1 MIDSMTSMH
10 CYFCDQMSPEGSL
23 FCKPC
28 GSPFHLAPCP
38 RCAAVNDLKVVS
50 CYKCKAILP
59 IRRAETAAGIDDVAK
74 GDPVVGQVAKPIATE
89 TSPTAH
95 APEIVATT
103 EPAEHAPA
111 LVEAAASVDA
121 PATLEADKPVQQPRV
136 ELRRPL
142 EKVHDERD
150 ETTVALQ
157 HDLNYQKT
165 IALQRAAAEV
175 REEPYIQTISLHH
188 PPASLV
194 GGAVPA
200 SALLQASVA
209 ESSSAPPP
217 LPIDLV
223 QKAKWGQRAL
233 IASFALLVIVAGAY
247 FSLRAERTVAPPI
260 ALEAEAMETLP
271 AASPMKALE
280 RFSLPPL
287 SPSSS
292 GASVVGATQAVG
304 KAPLK
309 VDAPT
314 KPVVP
319 ASASTSPRAATVNAA
334 IKPLAPAN
342 QQAAKAA
349 PNNRVLMMPPDAE
362 KLSAAATAAA
372 IAAALGKPPPPQP
385 ATRQPPAPQQP
396 TPQSNPKQDD

>member
-1 MIDSMTSMH
+1 MH
-10 CYFCDQMSPEGSL
+10 CYFCDQTSPEGSL

-59 IRRAETAAGIDDVAK
+59 IRRAETATVMDDVVK
-74 GDPVVGQVAKPIATE
+74 PVAIVGQAAKPGATE
-89 TSPTAH
+89 VPPAAH
-95 APEIVATT
+95 APEMVATT
-103 EPAEHAPA
+103 EPVERAPA
-111 LVEAAASVDA
+111 LVAAAASMDA
-121 PATLEADKPVQQPRV
+121 PATLEAGKPVQQPRV
-136 ELRRPL
+136 ELRRPP
-142 EKVHDERD
+142 EKVHDEHY
-150 ETTVALQ
+150 ETTVALP
-157 HDLNYQKT
+157 HDPNYQKT
-165 IALQRAAAEV
+165 IALQRAAVEV
-175 REEPYIQTISLHH
+175 REEPHTEPYIQTISLHH

-200 SALLQASVA
+200 SALPHASA
-209 ESSSAPPP
+209 ADLSKAP

-247 FSLRAERTVAPPI
+247 FSLRAERAAAPAV
-260 ALEAEAMETLP
+260 ALEAEAMEALP
-271 AASPMKALE
+271 AVAPIKSLD
-280 RFSLPPL
+280 RLNLPPL

-292 GASVVGATQAVG
+292 DASVVGSTQAVG

-309 VDAPT
+309 VDAPI
-314 KPVVP
+314 KSSVP

-334 IKPLAPAN
+334 IKPPARAN
-342 QQAAKAA
+342 QQPAKTV

-372 IAAALGKPPPPQP
+372 IAAALGKPPSPQS
-385 ATRQPPAPQQP
+385 PAPQP
-396 TPQSNPKQDD
+396 TTPQQSPKQDD